1 MSQDATIKFK
11 SAWIWELLDT
21 GIWKSST
28 DDVSS
33 LYAAA
38 GMRDDFDTSMCL
50 KSHFIDPFQEEQD
63 MAQEQQ
69 FLDSGI
75 NHLDSHFMGTE
86 GLEQFRIDELS
97 LNFLNSAFEI

>member
-1 MSQDATIKFK
+1 M
-11 SAWIWELLDT
+11 
-21 GIWKSST
+21 
-28 DDVSS
+28 SS
-33 LYAAA
+33 LHAVA

-63 MAQEQQ
+63 IGQEQH

-75 NHLDSHFMGTE
+75 NHLHSRFMGTE

-97 LNFLNSAFEI
+97 LNFLDSAFEI